1 MAQQSWLLLSL
12 LPSFFAFLAS
22 FFSFA
27 GNLIGFIL
35 VGKVFRKA
43 LRILELDGRK
53 CRRVVEQDFH
63 GNFLV
68 NVTFFFSFSP
78 VSLTELSSFWYG
90 LKDLFTLHKLDWPL
104 KLMTSQA
111 VEGTW
116 SARTVTSHA
125 DVLRGSSRVPG
136 ARTRDEPP
144 RNVCVGGYTHG
155 RLGEGDSGANGL
167 NV

>member
-43 LRILELDGRK
+43 LRILELDGRQ

-68 NVTFFFSFSP
+68 NVTF
-78 VSLTELSSFWYG
+78 SLTELSSFWYG

-136 ARTRDEPP
+136 ARAYDEP
-144 RNVCVGGYTHG
+144 RGTSVWEATHTGGYG
-155 RLGEGDSGANGL
+155 RGNQGRMG
-167 NV
+167 